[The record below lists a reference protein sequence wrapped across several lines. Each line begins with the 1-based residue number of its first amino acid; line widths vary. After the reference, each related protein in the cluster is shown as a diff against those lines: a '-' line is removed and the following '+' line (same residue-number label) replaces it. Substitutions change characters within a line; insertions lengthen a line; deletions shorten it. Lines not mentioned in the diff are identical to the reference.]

1 VTRRLCERGRCGSLF
16 VGRSRL
22 RVGNVASGLAVD
34 GVTAVSFTVSGKAV
48 QVPVENNVWVYSEPN
63 SHAKGG
69 QCVVAHLDDGST
81 VDPFPEV
88 PCP

>member
-1 VTRRLCERGRCGSLF
+1 
-16 VGRSRL
+16 
-22 RVGNVASGLAVD
+22 
-34 GVTAVSFTVSGKAV
+34 
-48 QVPVENNVWVYSEPN
+48 VYSEPN